1 MGWGRRAQGHSRQLL
16 QLLTVKG
23 VFDELADAPVRDV
36 VISQAKKDIKKKKI
50 HLKTELMREKK
61 MNKTLEETLAH
72 LQRAIISAFE
82 KCCKA

>member
-1 MGWGRRAQGHSRQLL
+1 MSLQMPRSEMLLSRRL
-16 QLLTVKG
+16 
-23 VFDELADAPVRDV
+23 
-36 VISQAKKDIKKKKI
+36 KKTLKKKKI

-61 MNKTLEETLAH
+61 MNKTLKEALAH

>member
-1 MGWGRRAQGHSRQLL
+1 M
-16 QLLTVKG
+16 KG
-23 VFDELADAPVRDV
+23 VFDELADASVRDV
-36 VISQAKKDIKKKKI
+36 VISQAKKDIKKKI

-61 MNKTLEETLAH
+61 MNKTLKETLAH